1 MRRRHRT
8 SAEAGYSGIAAE
20 LGVYDD
26 VFLCLSPGEPWLEH
40 GIVEHRYKEL
50 RPTAY
55 RQMIDRWGHVI
66 QGPRRYSVT
75 AFLTRTWARLAAD
88 VWVPRTPFGLSPEL
102 DPGLLGYPVHPAS
115 QSCQRLPCGVP
126 KFGARCQKSA
136 ICRSDTNFGTPQGL
150 RWPLSRLTPAAA
162 PSLTDS
168 PC

>member
-1 MRRRHRT
+1 MPMRRRHRA
-8 SAEAGYSGIAAE
+8 SAETGYRGIAAE

-50 RPTAY
+50 CPTAY

-88 VWVPRTPFGLSPEL
+88 
-102 DPGLLGYPVHPAS
+102 GLLAAQLGPATGVLSAHAQHHHPVLGAS
-115 QSCQRLPCGVP
+115 
-126 KFGARCQKSA
+126 A
-136 ICRSDTNFGTPQGL
+136 
-150 RWPLSRLTPAAA
+150 
-162 PSLTDS
+162 
-168 PC
+168 